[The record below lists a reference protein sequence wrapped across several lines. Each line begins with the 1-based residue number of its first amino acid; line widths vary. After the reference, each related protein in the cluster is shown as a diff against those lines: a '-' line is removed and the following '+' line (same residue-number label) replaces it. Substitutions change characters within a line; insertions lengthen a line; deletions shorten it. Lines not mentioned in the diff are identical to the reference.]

1 MERLL
6 LRLVFA
12 FAASAAY
19 LTLAVIGWG
28 GIGPFFADPARCGLA
43 VVLAVVTVGA
53 FFAGGNASPGMRE
66 DKANR
71 WVFAVFAI
79 VGTLSGIVPAWTDR
93 LNVWSIGGETV
104 RWIGVALF
112 AIGCVLRV
120 WPVYVLGNRFSGLVA
135 IQPGHTLVTSGIY
148 ARVRNPSYLGLLI
161 SMAGWALVFRSI
173 AGLVLTALILVPLVA
188 RMDAEERLL
197 GDEFGAQYAAYQA
210 RTWRLLPGIY

>member
-1 MERLL
+1 
-6 LRLVFA
+6 
-12 FAASAAY
+12 
-19 LTLAVIGWG
+19 
-28 GIGPFFADPARCGLA
+28 
-43 VVLAVVTVGA
+43 
-53 FFAGGNASPGMRE
+53 
-66 DKANR
+66 
-71 WVFAVFAI
+71 VFAVFAI

-135 IQPGHTLVTSGIY
+135 IQPGHALVTSGIY

-197 GDEFGAQYAAYQA
+197 GDEFGAEYAAYRA
-210 RTWRLLPGIY
+210 RSWRLLPGIY